1 MNKFASFFSYIDAE
15 FKDLNYLVVEIEPKT
30 LNHLANLKT
39 TSSSL
44 IVQLGEKA
52 ILFYVRGDEC
62 VVLGSVIGKSTR
74 RFKQLLILTYNEKNH
89 SIEDN
94 TRNQIDKIAVKE
106 SLNSWLIKDIT

>member
-39 TSSSL
+39 TSNSL

-52 ILFYVRGDEC
+52 CLV
-62 VVLGSVIGKSTR
+62 
-74 RFKQLLILTYNEKNH
+74 
-89 SIEDN
+89 
-94 TRNQIDKIAVKE
+94 A
-106 SLNSWLIKDIT
+106 

>member
-1 MNKFASFFSYIDAE
+1 
-15 FKDLNYLVVEIEPKT
+15 
-30 LNHLANLKT
+30 
-39 TSSSL
+39 
-44 IVQLGEKA
+44 
-52 ILFYVRGDEC
+52 
-62 VVLGSVIGKSTR
+62 VLGSVIGKSTR